1 MEDKH
6 ICTDVTS
13 PLWKSCQFEA
23 VRDWDRPGLCNVVRR
38 SSSKTTFSAVCKHF
52 SSLCKKTPAGARA
65 PSVTSANFRHPRATV
80 ARSESLDCK
89 DENRFFSWSEAKAI
103 KKQFFLLL
111 HWRVWDPA
119 AAAGVRADAVSEDGT
134 VRGEMRRGGQRN
146 SIAAQAFCP
155 ELSLHTWTGAGKEDE
170 YGNYVQTPLSTHAMS
185 FK

>member
-38 SSSKTTFSAVCKHF
+38 SSSKTTFSGVCKHF

-103 KKQFFLLL
+103 KKQFFFCSIGDCEIPPLL
-111 HWRVWDPA
+111 P
-119 AAAGVRADAVSEDGT
+119 VSALTQSQRMAQSEGRWEEEGSGT
-134 VRGEMRRGGQRN
+134 
-146 SIAAQAFCP
+146 P
-155 ELSLHTWTGAGKEDE
+155 
-170 YGNYVQTPLSTHAMS
+170 
-185 FK
+185 